1 MAYRQIKP
9 IILRRWQ
16 PGMQLLKLSL
26 SSIPIWI
33 KLIHLPMEYWTP
45 VCLSHVASA
54 IGKPIFV
61 DSVTEDQTRLGYARV
76 LVKINVNSELLR
88 EITLDMGGGK
98 LVSVLVEYPWI
109 PVKCATCKA
118 FCHPMY
124 TRAKEEKRVWR
135 PKQMVMVLIRVFTWS
150 RKMMGRE

>member
-1 MAYRQIKP
+1 
-9 IILRRWQ
+9 
-16 PGMQLLKLSL
+16 
-26 SSIPIWI
+26 
-33 KLIHLPMEYWTP
+33 MEYWTP

-98 LVSVLVEYPWI
+98 LVSVLFEYQWI
-109 PVKCATCKA
+109 PV
-118 FCHPMY
+118 
-124 TRAKEEKRVWR
+124 
-135 PKQMVMVLIRVFTWS
+135 QMCNL
-150 RKMMGRE
+150 